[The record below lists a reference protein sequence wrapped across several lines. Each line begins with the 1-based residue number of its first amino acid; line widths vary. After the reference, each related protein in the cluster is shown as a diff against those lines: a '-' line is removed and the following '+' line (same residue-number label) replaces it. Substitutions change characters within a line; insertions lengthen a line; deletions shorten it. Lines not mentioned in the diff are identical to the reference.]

1 MAAEF
6 PDLILQ
12 TIQRYQMLAAGDRV
26 GVAVSGGVDSVC
38 LLHVLLELRSQL
50 DLKLSVIHVNHHLR
64 GAESQEDE
72 KFVGEMAQRHGLA
85 LHSRDLDLQSVHG
98 NLEQEA
104 RRERYAFFRELMDQ
118 GRVRK
123 VALGHTRSDQAETV
137 LFRLLRGAGSAGL
150 AGIRPVTNWGLVRP
164 LIRATRSDVERWLH
178 ARGTEWRED
187 SSNLDP
193 RFDRN
198 RLRHVLIPQLEA
210 DWNPNLK
217 ATLAHTADWAFEEER
232 YWAGEIDRLAA
243 ADWVRFEKASATVH
257 CANLCSLPVAVARRL
272 VRRVIE
278 RVKGN
283 LLGVDFSHIEEIRAL
298 AGSGLGSGRVEI
310 PGLEIVRSF
319 DWVRFAE
326 CDDLAWRNWEVLARV
341 PGTYVVA
348 SEVIDLEPGSGG
360 GVYNRDGSVLD
371 SEKVGNA
378 LVLRNWR
385 PGDQYCRLGQSAPE
399 KLKDLFQKHRI
410 PLWERRNWPVI
421 TQGDNLIVWVRK
433 FGAAAQFAADAGS
446 RAVVIIRETPI
457 EA

>member
-1 MAAEF
+1 MPEF

-12 TIQRYQMLAAGDRV
+12 TIQRYQMLGAGDRV

-38 LLHVLLELRSQL
+38 LFHVLLELRSQL

-72 KFVGEMAQRHGLA
+72 RFVGEMAERFGLT
-85 LHSRDLDLQSVHG
+85 LHSRDLDLQSAHG

-104 RRERYAFFRELMDQ
+104 RRGRYAFFHELLKGQ
-118 GRVRK
+118 VNK

-187 SSNLDP
+187 SSNQDP

-198 RLRHVLIPQLEA
+198 RLRHGLLPQLES

-217 ATLAHTADWAFEEER
+217 ETLANTADWAFEEER
-232 YWAGEIDRLAA
+232 YWAEEIDGLAA
-243 ADWVRFEKASATVH
+243 SDWVRFEKAAATVH
-257 CANLCSLPVAVARRL
+257 CANLCSLPVAVTRRL
-272 VRRVIE
+272 IRRIVE
-278 RVKGN
+278 RVKGD
-283 LLGVDFSHIEEIRAL
+283 LLGVDFSHIEEVRAL
-298 AGSGLGSGRVEI
+298 AGPGLGSGRVEI
-310 PGLEIVRSF
+310 PGLEMVRSF

-326 CDDLAWRNWEVLARV
+326 CDDLAWRDWEIPARV
-341 PGTYVVA
+341 PGSYVVA
-348 SEVIDLEPGSGG
+348 PEVIDLEPGSESS
-360 GVYNRDGSVLD
+360 VYNRDGSVLD
-371 SEKVGNA
+371 SGKVGSA

-385 PGDQYCRLGQSAPE
+385 PGDQYRRLGHSAPE
-399 KLKDLFQKHRI
+399 KLKDLFQKYRI

-446 RAVVIIRETPI
+446 RTVVIIRETPI
-457 EA
+457 